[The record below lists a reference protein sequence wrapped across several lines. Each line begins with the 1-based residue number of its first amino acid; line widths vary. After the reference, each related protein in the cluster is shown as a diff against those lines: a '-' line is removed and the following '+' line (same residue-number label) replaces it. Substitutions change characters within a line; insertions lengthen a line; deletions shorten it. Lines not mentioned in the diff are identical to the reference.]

1 MNENEMVLE
10 LMECASDK
18 FYENAEL
25 DTYAEEIIPIENSGY
40 LCGDKGFVM
49 SMNDGSRFMVRVQ
62 KITG

>member
-1 MNENEMVLE
+1 MNENEMVSE
-10 LMECASDK
+10 LMDCASDK
-18 FYENAEL
+18 FYGNAEL
-25 DTYAEEIIPIENSGY
+25 DTYAEEITTIENSGY

>member
-1 MNENEMVLE
+1 MVLE

-25 DTYAEEIIPIENSGY
+25 DTYAEEITSIEDSGY

-49 SMNDGSRFMVRVQ
+49 SMNDGSKFMVRVQ
-62 KITG
+62 KI

>member
-25 DTYAEEIIPIENSGY
+25 DTYAEGITSIEDSGY

-49 SMNDGSRFMVRVQ
+49 SMNDGSKFMVRVQ
-62 KITG
+62 KI

>member
-25 DTYAEEIIPIENSGY
+25 DTYAEEITSIEDSGY

-49 SMNDGSRFMVRVQ
+49 SMNDGSKFMVRVQ
-62 KITG
+62 KI